1 MGTPVSLASRSPPR
15 AVDQSHAASLQQSAL
30 EVAETLHVNNQS
42 RHDHD
47 GATQPYRPDLV
58 FALVIPAGTP
68 TRRLFES
75 LDSGLR
81 GYGYAP
87 EWIRMSEILREFAER
102 DGKSVPAAPEHA
114 RIQALQRLGD
124 EYCAQANDAAAVALG
139 ALVEMGARRAA
150 AEPVAVP
157 RPTAWILNS
166 LKRDDEVRQ
175 LRQIYGDH
183 VVVIGAQA
191 SRQTRKR
198 TLTERIAPKVPS
210 KDDDHIE
217 ATIDQ
222 LLAVDLD
229 SDKGRFGQNI
239 LETFPMAD
247 CFVSCDDHDERP
259 PTTEVEVMRV
269 LDLLFANPEASIPS
283 VDEYGMYLATAAAAR
298 SPELGRKVGAAL
310 LVGDSV
316 ASLGANSHP
325 MTPTQS
331 PHFDRSKLDLSRLA
345 LDTLQR
351 LARAGVLSDDARVEL
366 NGEGADAYVQ
376 GLLGGE
382 LKESEMAALTEFQ
395 VPVHAEMA
403 ALLDALKQG
412 KSVEG
417 GTVYVTAYPCHGCAR
432 HILRAGLNVV
442 YLDPYPKSRAAAMY
456 GRDVADRFSPFTG
469 VAPSRYLQWFSEGK
483 RRSAADGS
491 KIVWGHADR
500 LVAEPRVSMLE
511 RETIEARE
519 ITAALRAPAVLDEE
533 QQTVG
538 PEGLTGTAEDP
549 LESTS

>member
-1 MGTPVSLASRSPPR
+1 MSNSS
-15 AVDQSHAASLQQSAL
+15 SS
-30 EVAETLHVNNQS
+30 
-42 RHDHD
+42 DHD
-47 GATQPYRPDLV
+47 GAAPPYRPDLV

-81 GYGYAP
+81 GYGYGP
-87 EWIRMSEILREFAER
+87 EWIRMSDILRDFAETR
-102 DGKSVPAAPEHA
+102 GRSVPDSPEHA
-114 RIQALQRLGD
+114 RIQALQGLGD
-124 EYCAQANDAAAVALG
+124 EYCAQADDAAAVALG
-139 ALVEMGARRAA
+139 ALVEIGARRGEAGSV
-150 AEPVAVP
+150 PVGQP
-157 RPTAWILNS
+157 KAWILNS
-166 LKRDDEVRQ
+166 LKRDGEVVQ

-183 VVVIGAQA
+183 VIVIGAQA

-198 TLTERIAPKVPS
+198 TLTEKIAPKVPS
-210 KDDDHIE
+210 KADDHIE

-229 SDKGRFGQNI
+229 SDNGRFGQNI
-239 LETFPMAD
+239 LETFPMSD
-247 CFVSCDDHDERP
+247 CFVSCDDHP
-259 PTTEVEVMRV
+259 GHASTTEAEVMRV

-283 VDEYGMYLATAAAAR
+283 IDEYGMYLATAAAAR
-298 SPELGRKVGAAL
+298 SPELGRKVGAAV

-316 ASLGANSHP
+316 AALGANSHP

-351 LARAGVLSDDARVEL
+351 LARAEVLSDEARARL
-366 NGEGADAYVQ
+366 SGDDADAYVQ
-376 GLLGGE
+376 SLLGGE
-382 LKESEMAALTEFQ
+382 LKGSEMAALTEFQ

-412 KSVEG
+412 KSVAG

-432 HILRAGLNVV
+432 HILRAGLHVV

-469 VAPSRYLQWFSEGK
+469 IAPSRYLQWFSEGK
-483 RRSAADGS
+483 RRSAPDGS

-500 LVAEPRVSMLE
+500 SAAEPRVSMLE

-519 ITAALRAPAVLDEE
+519 LTAALRAPNGTLDEE

-538 PEGLTGTAEDP
+538 REGLTGTAEDP